1 MSLMLFQALLKEDL
15 IPDRETDGQRGN
27 GRSLGRMDDAQ
38 GGNSVTVQ
46 KAETPGSTGVSGT
59 LWHACFYK
67 RFFSYK
73 IRMVTQ
79 DGAYEN

>member
-38 GGNSVTVQ
+38 GGNSVTV
-46 KAETPGSTGVSGT
+46 
-59 LWHACFYK
+59 
-67 RFFSYK
+67 
-73 IRMVTQ
+73 
-79 DGAYEN
+79 